1 MVRGWAAPRRAGSG
15 EPCAFLSSVECCG
28 GTGPSRV
35 FSGWLAGSAGWSC
48 CRCLRRSGLPAG
60 LLAGWLARLGGPLL
74 LFASG
79 WLSGWLL
86 PFPLRA
92 DISRFPGG
100 APVWLPPSLSLIL
113 PPFSLFCALS
123 RLPFS
128 PASLHSA
135 SRVGAPMSVLAGCL
149 IGCLAGCCCPRSP
162 LLLQSTSLF
171 DLSPWPPLYC
181 WLELLSLLASVFNQ

>member
-1 MVRGWAAPRRAGSG
+1 MGVFLLVVVVVVVVGVPLPASAPLPCPSPFPAPPAVSSVAVLAPVALPYALPTASSLAAVPSGSHRASRPLWALRLRPTAIPSASAICWAGVSLLHSSSARGMVRGWAAPRRAGSG

-79 WLSGWLL
+79 
-86 PFPLRA
+86 
-92 DISRFPGG
+92 
-100 APVWLPPSLSLIL
+100 
-113 PPFSLFCALS
+113 
-123 RLPFS
+123 
-128 PASLHSA
+128 
-135 SRVGAPMSVLAGCL
+135 
-149 IGCLAGCCCPRSP
+149 
-162 LLLQSTSLF
+162 
-171 DLSPWPPLYC
+171 
-181 WLELLSLLASVFNQ
+181 